1 MKKILIM
8 TMMLVLAG
16 CQNAPQGFTAAPF
29 NFEVNR
35 IAPIRV
41 NVARIVVI
49 EHYKPPM
56 RAPFV
61 EHEFPVLP
69 ANAVRKWVDTRLAA
83 SGTSG
88 VLEVLIEDASVKEV
102 PLVKTEG
109 IKGLFTNDQD
119 ARYDAK
125 LNVTFRVFTGT
136 QAISNASG
144 DVVLS
149 RSRTIS
155 EKATVNERQAIYH
168 QMLWEMMLDFERE
181 SNARFASY
189 FAPYLK

>member
-1 MKKILIM
+1 MKKILIIALM
-8 TMMLVLAG
+8 FALAS
-16 CQNAPQGFTAAPF
+16 CQDAPQTFKAAPF
-29 NFEVNR
+29 SFEVNR
-35 IAPIRV
+35 VAPIHV
-41 NVARIVVI
+41 NVARIVVV
-49 EHYKPPM
+49 ENYKPPM

-61 EHEFPVLP
+61 EHDFPVAP
-69 ANAVRKWVDTRLAA
+69 ANAVRKWVDTRLKA

-109 IKGLFTNDQD
+109 IKGLLTNDQD

-125 LNVTFRVFTGT
+125 LSVTFRLFTGT
-136 QAISNASG
+136 QAISNASA
-144 DVVLS
+144 DVEIS

-155 EKATVNERQAIYH
+155 EKTTVNERQAIYH

-181 SNARFASY
+181 SNARFTSY
-189 FAPYLK
+189 FGPYLK